1 MRKYSSGVWEIKTDN
16 ESIPSLHHSLL
27 YSWLK
32 VSHCLVIKRV
42 QYEELPSHILIL
54 SHIFKSISA
63 LKHLGM
69 AALKLFIVVA
79 TLLLCASL
87 GAGYN
92 CNRRYQRLVR
102 EAATVKAQCPN
113 VAFHDCC
120 QVGQKDVWL

>member
-1 MRKYSSGVWEIKTDN
+1 MRKYSSGIWDIKTDN
-16 ESIPSLHHSLL
+16 ESIPSFHHSRL

-32 VSHCLVIKRV
+32 VSSLLVIKRV
-42 QYEELPSHILIL
+42 QCEELLLHILIL

-63 LKHLGM
+63 LNCLGM
-69 AALKLFIVVA
+69 ATLKFFIVVVA
-79 TLLLCASL
+79 LLLCASL

-92 CNRRYQRLVR
+92 CTRRYQRLLR

-113 VAFHDCC
+113 AALHDCC